1 MPLVVW
7 LLFVSPVP
15 EAHSGAVSVRGKCG
29 ACHKEIA
36 EEWQNS
42 LHAKAWTDSLFQ
54 QELKAASDNQEC
66 KTCHAPEKV
75 RVKGLG
81 QPPGV
86 RANLQEIGVD
96 CVVCHAGLKDEIHAP
111 YTTGEAMHD
120 VKVDPQH
127 ATHELCASCHAAF
140 GTVAEFQASSAAKS
154 NQSCVDCH
162 MPKVKRP
169 VSKGAASREVRQHTW
184 EGGGSPNM
192 FKKAAKVEATKVGNT
207 VTVKVTNIGSG
218 HNLPTGT
225 HFKSIVVDVTAGAFH
240 KQEVIM
246 DASKSGGKDNR
257 IKPGESA
264 TFTFDTGAA
273 GAATVKLL
281 SKPVSTMPDDKATV
295 VQTLEVLSDDNEE
308 VQLRQPVFQTDT
320 TKIAPGATVDNYT
333 TFNHICGKC
342 HNGRG
347 ANPSDAAL
355 GLVNGQLTNTGT
367 ARPNMHD
374 SNQFNMLAGFG
385 GVDLGGAIAADAHFN
400 IRGQCSSCHMFNGA
414 GRHTFTVKLDN
425 CQPCHSIADA
435 AARRNAIQ
443 SAVINELLALRSRLG
458 SWAQAT
464 FGDPAL
470 WDYTALI
477 QEEGKA
483 PPNQAQVPIQI
494 RRARHNY
501 YFVVRDAS
509 LGVHNGKYARFLI
522 DVANEQLD
530 ELNVPLQR
538 VLPNVKQGRAI
549 LQSDRLRA
557 TRADMNGLP

>member
-1 MPLVVW
+1 MTKVEAIIQGLWAKRGIALLVFAPLVALVAGCGGGGPI
-7 LLFVSPVP
+7 SNQQNQPNVP
-15 EAHSGAVSVRGKCG
+15 GNA
-29 ACHKEIA
+29 
-36 EEWQNS
+36 
-42 LHAKAWTDSLFQ
+42 
-54 QELKAASDNQEC
+54 
-66 KTCHAPEKV
+66 
-75 RVKGLG
+75 
-81 QPPGV
+81 
-86 RANLQEIGVD
+86 ANLQALLPPGQQGATNVGSRKCGECHGTLPKTSLALNSSPSDSPKLQRVASRAKSVAARRTLRSAVKRQGALRDLFAPFSQTLHVAKGVECESCHGPGSAHVEAGGD
-96 CVVCHAGLKDEIHAP
+96 KNKILTYPNITDPVVCGQCHAGIHQEWQTSQHFHIVGAVVNNARANP
-111 YTTGEAMHD
+111 GTYVRTCFRCHSGLFRTQIVEEGVLMGDPNRNPNTMSVDQLQAFIDPTVHTAMCATCHDPHRQTG
-120 VKVDPQH
+120 
-127 ATHELCASCHAAF
+127 
-140 GTVAEFQASSAAKS
+140 
-154 NQSCVDCH
+154 N
-162 MPKVKRP
+162 
-169 VSKGAASREVRQHTW
+169 
-184 EGGGSPNM
+184 
-192 FKKAAKVEATKVGNT
+192 
-207 VTVKVTNIGSG
+207 
-218 HNLPTGT
+218 
-225 HFKSIVVDVTAGAFH
+225 
-240 KQEVIM
+240 
-246 DASKSGGKDNR
+246 
-257 IKPGESA
+257 
-264 TFTFDTGAA
+264 
-273 GAATVKLL
+273 
-281 SKPVSTMPDDKATV
+281 
-295 VQTLEVLSDDNEE
+295 LSDDNKE

-333 TFNHICGKC
+333 TFNHICAKC

-355 GLVNGQLTNTGT
+355 GLVNGQLTTTGT
-367 ARPNMHD
+367 SRPNMHD

-385 GVDLGGAIAADAHFN
+385 GVDMGGAIASDAHFS

-443 SAVINELLALRSRLG
+443 STVINELLALRSRLE

-477 QEEGKA
+477 AEEGKTA
-483 PPNQAQVPIQI
+483 PPQAQVPIQI

-557 TRADMNGLP
+557 TRADFHEGQ

>member
-1 MPLVVW
+1 V
-7 LLFVSPVP
+7 
-15 EAHSGAVSVRGKCG
+15 
-29 ACHKEIA
+29 
-36 EEWQNS
+36 
-42 LHAKAWTDSLFQ
+42 
-54 QELKAASDNQEC
+54 NQ
-66 KTCHAPEKV
+66 P
-75 RVKGLG
+75 G
-81 QPPGV
+81 QPGIPGNA
-86 RANLQEIGVD
+86 ANLQALLPPGQQGATNVGSRKCGECHGTLPKTSLALNASPSDSPKLQRVAHKAKSVAARRTLRSAVKRQAALRDLYEPFHQTVHAAQGVECESCHGPGSEHVAAEGD
-96 CVVCHAGLKDEIHAP
+96 KSKILTYPDVTDPIVCGQCHAGIHQEWQTSQHFHIVNSVVNSASP
-111 YTTGEAMHD
+111 SSTCYRCHSGLFRTQIIEEGQLMGDPNRNPNSFNSTTLQ
-120 VKVDPQH
+120 P
-127 ATHELCASCHAAF
+127 F
-140 GTVAEFQASSAAKS
+140 
-154 NQSCVDCH
+154 
-162 MPKVKRP
+162 
-169 VSKGAASREVRQHTW
+169 
-184 EGGGSPNM
+184 
-192 FKKAAKVEATKVGNT
+192 KAATKSTAICATCHDPHRQTGN
-207 VTVKVTNIGSG
+207 
-218 HNLPTGT
+218 
-225 HFKSIVVDVTAGAFH
+225 
-240 KQEVIM
+240 
-246 DASKSGGKDNR
+246 
-257 IKPGESA
+257 
-264 TFTFDTGAA
+264 
-273 GAATVKLL
+273 
-281 SKPVSTMPDDKATV
+281 
-295 VQTLEVLSDDNEE
+295 LSDDNEE

-333 TFNHICGKC
+333 TFNHICAKC

-367 ARPNMHD
+367 SRPNMHD
-374 SNQFNMLAGFG
+374 SNQFNMLAGFA
-385 GVDLGGAIAADAHFN
+385 GVDSGGAIASDAHFN

-443 SAVINELLALRSRLG
+443 STVINELLALRSRLE

-477 QEEGKA
+477 QEEGKT
-483 PPNQAQVPIQI
+483 PPSQAQVPIQI

-509 LGVHNGKYARFLI
+509 LGVHNGKYARFLL